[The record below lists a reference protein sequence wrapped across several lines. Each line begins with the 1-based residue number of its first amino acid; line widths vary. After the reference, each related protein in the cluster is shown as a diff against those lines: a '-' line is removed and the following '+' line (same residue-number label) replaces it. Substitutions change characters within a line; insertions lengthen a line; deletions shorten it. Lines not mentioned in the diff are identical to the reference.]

1 MDPTH
6 AVMSPGGDNESDI
19 SLPGLDDHDDF
30 NGELKPKNNRKVF
43 DQKNTMSQKS
53 INEPA
58 AFTNVS
64 MHNNAYTK
72 GPSLEQTFRSNLKL
86 LNLKSFKSGI
96 TNEQNYSNYDN
107 TKA

>member
-19 SLPGLDDHDDF
+19 SLPGLDEQEDF
-30 NGELKPKNNRKVF
+30 SHELKPKKNRKVF
-43 DQKNTMSQKS
+43 MAKKDQSQKS

-64 MHNNAYTK
+64 MHNNAFTK
-72 GPSLEQTFRSNLKL
+72 GPSLEQTFLSNLR
-86 LNLKSFKSGI
+86 
-96 TNEQNYSNYDN
+96 
-107 TKA
+107 